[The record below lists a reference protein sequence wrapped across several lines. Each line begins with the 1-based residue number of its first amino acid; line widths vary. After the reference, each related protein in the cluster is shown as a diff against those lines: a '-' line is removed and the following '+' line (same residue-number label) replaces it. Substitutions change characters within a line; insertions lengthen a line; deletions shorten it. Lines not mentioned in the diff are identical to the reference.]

1 MTKRKIP
8 GFDSADVL
16 APLVVGITGHRVL
29 REEDRPA
36 LEEKV
41 REILTELR
49 KNYPDTPLI
58 LISALAEGADRLAAK
73 VALSPHVKA
82 RLIVPLPMP
91 IDQYEQDF
99 KGASLEEFR
108 TLLDQADAHFELHAP
123 GEIPTVRIPKEGPD
137 RDRRYELVGKFIAE
151 QCQILIALWD
161 GRDSGKTGGTSS
173 VVHSQL
179 EGVLFGDPYSLED
192 PEGFPVYHVL
202 TPRPDNPY
210 PQGQV
215 LKCRVIYPKVFGGN
229 EVRAKNYYSNMFAR
243 LNEFNRYVA
252 HPGRALASEIR
263 KSKSNLL
270 NPAANE
276 ELPAEM
282 APALNRYAVADAL
295 AIRFQR
301 SLFRVQVLLHVGIF
315 SAFLCFLLF
324 ADGQSHW
331 LGFLCG
337 SFGLV
342 CALLALRHWSG
353 KRILDTRHEDYRAMA
368 EGLRVKFFW
377 KRVRINDSII
387 DHYLGKHRSELDWI
401 RNGFRG
407 WNVSDRTEDPVEL
420 HSLEVEEQR
429 NRLAFVR
436 KHWIDQQR
444 EYFLRAGKRNHESE
458 EHFERF
464 GLISM
469 LAVVALGLGLIYGAV
484 RHGGAHREEMV
495 IALEAFLAI
504 AALLHHFN
512 NRMGYAEY
520 AKQYERMASLFA
532 HGSHRLGQF
541 LAQNDYQK
549 AQRVVVRIG
558 HEALTEN
565 GDWVLL
571 RRERPLEIP
580 HP

>member
-1 MTKRKIP
+1 MSKRKIP
-8 GFDSADVL
+8 GFDSAHVL
-16 APLVVGITGHRVL
+16 APLVIGVTGHCAL

-36 LEEKV
+36 LEGNV

-49 KNYPDTPLI
+49 NNWRDTPLI
-58 LISALAEGADRLAAK
+58 LVSALAEGADRLVAK
-73 VALSPHVKA
+73 VALSPNLKT

-108 TLLDQADAHFELHAP
+108 TLLAQANAYFELHP
-123 GEIPTVRIPKEGPD
+123 VHENPPESIPPKGPE
-137 RDRRYELVGKFIAE
+137 RDRRYELVGKFMAQ

-161 GRDSGKTGGTSS
+161 GLDSRKVGGTSS
-173 VVHSQL
+173 VVHIQL
-179 EGVLFGDPYSLED
+179 EGVPPTDPYSLED
-192 PEGFPVYHVL
+192 REGFPVYHVL
-202 TPRPDNPY
+202 TPRPNNPH
-210 PQGQV
+210 PQGE
-215 LKCRVIYPKVFGGN
+215 LLRCHAIYPKIFGGN
-229 EVRAKNYYSNMFAR
+229 EVRAKKYYSNMFAR

-252 HPGRALASEIR
+252 HPGRALAKEIR
-263 KSKSNLL
+263 NSRNNLFD
-270 NPAANE
+270 PEPNE
-276 ELPAEM
+276 ELPTEM
-282 APALNRYAVADAL
+282 GPALNRYAVADAL
-295 AIRFQR
+295 AVRFQR
-301 SLFRVQVLLHVGIF
+301 CLNCVQALLHAGTF
-315 SAFLCFLLF
+315 FAFFCFLLF
-324 ADGQSHW
+324 VHGESHW
-331 LGFLCG
+331 LGFLWL
-337 SFGLV
+337 SFGV
-342 CALLALRHWSG
+342 VIALLGLEYWSR

-377 KRVRINDSII
+377 KRALINDSII

-407 WNVSDRTEDPVEL
+407 WNVSEQSEDHVKL
-420 HSLEVEEQR
+420 DSLDAEEHR
-429 NRLAFVR
+429 KRLGFLR
-436 KHWIDQQR
+436 KHWIDRQR
-444 EYFLRAGKRNHESE
+444 AYFLRAGQRNHKSDKC
-458 EHFERF
+458 FELL
-464 GLISM
+464 GLIFM
-469 LAVVALGLGLIYGAV
+469 LAVFAMGLGLIYTAV
-484 RHGGAHREEMV
+484 WRCGAHRDEMA

-532 HGSHRLGQF
+532 HGSNRLGQF
-541 LAQNDYQK
+541 LEQKDYKK
-549 AQRVVVRIG
+549 AQGVVLRIG

>member
-1 MTKRKIP
+1 
-8 GFDSADVL
+8 
-16 APLVVGITGHRVL
+16 
-29 REEDRPA
+29 
-36 LEEKV
+36 
-41 REILTELR
+41 
-49 KNYPDTPLI
+49 
-58 LISALAEGADRLAAK
+58 
-73 VALSPHVKA
+73 
-82 RLIVPLPMP
+82 MP

-342 CALLALRHWSG
+342 CALLALTG
-353 KRILDTRHEDYRAMA
+353 C
-368 EGLRVKFFW
+368 
-377 KRVRINDSII
+377 
-387 DHYLGKHRSELDWI
+387 
-401 RNGFRG
+401 
-407 WNVSDRTEDPVEL
+407 
-420 HSLEVEEQR
+420 
-429 NRLAFVR
+429 
-436 KHWIDQQR
+436 
-444 EYFLRAGKRNHESE
+444 
-458 EHFERF
+458 
-464 GLISM
+464 
-469 LAVVALGLGLIYGAV
+469 
-484 RHGGAHREEMV
+484 
-495 IALEAFLAI
+495 
-504 AALLHHFN
+504 
-512 NRMGYAEY
+512 
-520 AKQYERMASLFA
+520 
-532 HGSHRLGQF
+532 
-541 LAQNDYQK
+541 
-549 AQRVVVRIG
+549 
-558 HEALTEN
+558 
-565 GDWVLL
+565 
-571 RRERPLEIP
+571 
-580 HP
+580 

>member
-1 MTKRKIP
+1 
-8 GFDSADVL
+8 
-16 APLVVGITGHRVL
+16 
-29 REEDRPA
+29 
-36 LEEKV
+36 
-41 REILTELR
+41 
-49 KNYPDTPLI
+49 
-58 LISALAEGADRLAAK
+58 
-73 VALSPHVKA
+73 
-82 RLIVPLPMP
+82 
-91 IDQYEQDF
+91 
-99 KGASLEEFR
+99 
-108 TLLDQADAHFELHAP
+108 
-123 GEIPTVRIPKEGPD
+123 
-137 RDRRYELVGKFIAE
+137 
-151 QCQILIALWD
+151 
-161 GRDSGKTGGTSS
+161 
-173 VVHSQL
+173 
-179 EGVLFGDPYSLED
+179 
-192 PEGFPVYHVL
+192 
-202 TPRPDNPY
+202 
-210 PQGQV
+210 
-215 LKCRVIYPKVFGGN
+215 
-229 EVRAKNYYSNMFAR
+229 
-243 LNEFNRYVA
+243 
-252 HPGRALASEIR
+252 
-263 KSKSNLL
+263 
-270 NPAANE
+270 
-276 ELPAEM
+276 
-282 APALNRYAVADAL
+282 
-295 AIRFQR
+295 
-301 SLFRVQVLLHVGIF
+301 
-315 SAFLCFLLF
+315 
-324 ADGQSHW
+324 
-331 LGFLCG
+331 
-337 SFGLV
+337 
-342 CALLALRHWSG
+342 
-353 KRILDTRHEDYRAMA
+353 MA

-420 HSLEVEEQR
+420 HSLETEEQR

-444 EYFLRAGKRNHESE
+444 EYFLLAGKRNHKRDER
-458 EHFERF
+458 FERS

-469 LAVVALGLGLIYGAV
+469 LAVVVLGLGLIYGAV

-571 RRERPLEIP
+571 RHERPLEIP